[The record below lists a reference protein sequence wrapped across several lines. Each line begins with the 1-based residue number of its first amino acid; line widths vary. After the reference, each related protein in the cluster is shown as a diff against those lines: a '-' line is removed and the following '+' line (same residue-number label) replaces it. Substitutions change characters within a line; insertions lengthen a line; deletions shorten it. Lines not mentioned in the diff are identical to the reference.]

1 MSNVITPK
9 RLNNSYM
16 EMQKYFNNQTLL
28 LYDNSLTRFAAT
40 FTVAGCPNWILQG
53 QNLII
58 W

>member
-58 W
+58 